1 MNTIEQ
7 KQIKTLEDFNFELQ
21 FHFTLQ
27 YDRIKKLE
35 EAIKTHQEEMQNH
48 WLYAGI
54 DTRQVPDWDTNKK
67 LWDCL

>member
-1 MNTIEQ
+1 MNAADQ
-7 KQIKTLEDFNFELQ
+7 KQIKTLEDFNLELQ

-35 EAIKTHQEEMQNH
+35 EAIKALQEEMQNH

-54 DTRQVPDWDTNKK
+54 DKAQVPDWDTN
-67 LWDCL
+67 